1 MKILHII
8 TSLRTGGAERL
19 VAELAIKFTTFGDE
33 VSILVFDGTKT
44 LLMDELKRAGVPV
57 FTLREGADTMRNPF
71 LLPRLSRFLRN
82 HPFDIIHTHN
92 TSCQF
97 LVPLVH
103 GHTPLVTTEHNV
115 SNRRRSRP
123 WFRSID
129 FWMYRQYDQIICV
142 GEKTR
147 DALRVWL
154 DRPKLSERIN
164 VIPNGIDLDRY
175 MSIIADSDK
184 SKHGSFEILMV
195 AAFRPQKDHPTLIR
209 ALQFLPKEYRLQFAG
224 GAETE
229 EDRQYLLNCKALVL
243 ELGLENR
250 VRFLGIQPDIPSL
263 MANCDVVVLS
273 SFYEGFG
280 LSALEGMAAGK
291 VVIASDVPGLRELVS
306 GAGILFPQGDANA
319 LAARIQEACENP
331 EKAREIGQKCRERAR
346 KYDIAETA
354 RKYRE
359 LYESVL
365 TDGNVS

>member
-1 MKILHII
+1 
-8 TSLRTGGAERL
+8 
-19 VAELAIKFTTFGDE
+19 
-33 VSILVFDGTKT
+33 
-44 LLMDELKRAGVPV
+44 
-57 FTLREGADTMRNPF
+57 
-71 LLPRLSRFLRN
+71 
-82 HPFDIIHTHN
+82 
-92 TSCQF
+92 
-97 LVPLVH
+97 
-103 GHTPLVTTEHNV
+103 
-115 SNRRRSRP
+115 
-123 WFRSID
+123 
-129 FWMYRQYDQIICV
+129 
-142 GEKTR
+142 
-147 DALRVWL
+147 
-154 DRPKLSERIN
+154 
-164 VIPNGIDLDRY
+164 